1 MNTIYDVAIQVKG
14 LTKIFKGKKAVDTI
28 DLTIKKGE
36 VFAILGPNGAGKTTA
51 VRMMSTLLKADG
63 GSIKIFGH
71 DAVKEAAEVRKL
83 IGLTG

>member
-83 IGLTG
+83 IV